1 MWFVFGVEGL
11 QGLCQMEE
19 ASYLLEADDCDDGI
33 AVIGMMMGIDGKKRR
48 HWFLL
53 IIILYS
59 HIKVSNAL
67 LSPGHACF
75 AITSST

>member
-33 AVIGMMMGIDGKKRR
+33 AVVGMMMGQMTRNADIGS
-48 HWFLL
+48 FL
-53 IIILYS
+53 
-59 HIKVSNAL
+59 
-67 LSPGHACF
+67 
-75 AITSST
+75 